1 MANRRTKIWKRLFFS
16 LLGLNAFFFAVFVIL
31 IFVPSSSNPDVPRQ
45 GASPVETPGAEF
57 TVNTSKQN
65 LNELINAYVDLLL
78 SDEGDQY
85 SVMLEDDV
93 QLYGS
98 VEAFNTDI
106 PITIR
111 MEPVVQE
118 NGDLILEQK
127 DISLGLL
134 YLPND
139 KVLEYVER
147 RFEMPDFVHVNPA
160 EENIYVAI
168 TEMELRSN
176 FNVSVEQFNLP
187 EDELSFRIKVP
198 NETLGL

>member
-1 MANRRTKIWKRLFFS
+1 MANRRTKMWKRSFFI
-16 LLGLNAFFFAVFVIL
+16 LLGLNAFFFAVFIIF
-31 IFVPSSSNPDVPRQ
+31 IFVP
-45 GASPVETPGAEF
+45 ASINSDIPAADSAPEAEPGAEF

-78 SDEGDQY
+78 GDDRDQY
-85 SVMLEDDV
+85 SVILDEDV

-98 VEAFNTDI
+98 IEAFGTDV

-111 MEPVVQE
+111 LEPVVQE
-118 NGDLILEQK
+118 NGDLVLRQK

-147 RFEMPDFVHVNPA
+147 RFEMPEFVYVNPE

-176 FNVSVEQFNLP
+176 FTVSVEQFNLP
-187 EDELSFRIKVP
+187 EDRLSFRIKVP

>member
-1 MANRRTKIWKRLFFS
+1 MANRRTKIWRRLFFS
-16 LLGLNAFFFAVFVIL
+16 LLGVNVFFFAVFVIF
-31 IFVPSSSNPDVPRQ
+31 IFVPAGSGPDNSATGDFP
-45 GASPVETPGAEF
+45 GEEPGAEF

-78 SDEGDQY
+78 EDDSDQY
-85 SVMLEDDV
+85 SVVIEDDV

-98 VEAFNTDI
+98 IEAFGTDI
-106 PITIR
+106 PISIR
-111 MEPVVQE
+111 LEPVVQE

-127 DISLGLL
+127 EISLGLL

-139 KVLEYVER
+139 KVLKYVAK
-147 RFEMPDFVHVNPA
+147 RFEMPEFVRVNPD
-160 EENIYVAI
+160 EEHIYVAI

-176 FNVSVEQFNLP
+176 FTVSVEQFNLP
-187 EDELSFRIKVP
+187 EDRLSFRIKVP